1 MAESRNSG
9 IRRLC
14 GEYNMKL
21 DNLIKIAF
29 KSIGKN
35 RMRSVLTMLGI
46 IIGVGAVIIMV
57 SIGKGTQVDIE
68 KRITSLGTN
77 LLMVVPGSAR
87 FRGVRNGAGSL
98 HTLTMKDVEKLKKEA
113 TLLKSV
119 SPVIRTSGQAIAG
132 GKNWQTSIT
141 GVSPDYLNI
150 RNMHMKEGTFFNER
164 DVQTKRKV
172 AVLGKTVADELFGN
186 ESPLDKRIQIG
197 KVPFTVIGLLE
208 PMGQGPMGN
217 DEDDV
222 ILAPSTTVLYRMSD
236 GKTVNMIMA
245 STASSDLM
253 DQAQTQI
260 ENLLRASHHLSAG
273 EPDDFHIRNQTDIIQ
288 TATSI
293 TGFLTMLLGAIAGV
307 SLLVGGIGI
316 MNIMLV
322 SVTERTKEIGI
333 RLAIGA
339 RSNDVLVQFLVE
351 AMILSLLGGIIG
363 IIFGISVGKLI
374 GIVASITVVIDPL
387 IVFIAFIFSGTVGI
401 FFGFYPARKASRMN
415 PIDALHYE

>member
-1 MAESRNSG
+1 
-9 IRRLC
+9 
-14 GEYNMKL
+14 MKL

-35 RMRSVLTMLGI
+35 RMRSILTMLGI

-77 LLMVVPGSAR
+77 LLMIVPGSAEY
-87 FRGVRNGAGSL
+87 RGVRGGIGSKP
-98 HTLTMKDVEKLKKEA
+98 TLTMRDVEKLRKEA

-119 SPVIRTSGQAIAG
+119 SPVIRTSGQVIG
-132 GKNWQTSIT
+132 GGSNWQTSIN
-141 GVSPDYLNI
+141 GVSPDYLSI
-150 RNMHMKEGTFFNER
+150 RDLHMKEGTFFNER
-164 DVQTKRKV
+164 DVQAKRKV
-172 AVLGKTVADELFGN
+172 AVLGKTVAEELFGN
-186 ESPLDKRIQIG
+186 QSPLGKRIQIG
-197 KVPFTVIGLLE
+197 NIPFTVIGLLAE
-208 PMGQGPMGN
+208 KGQGPMGN

-222 ILAPSTTVLYRMSD
+222 VLAPSTTVLYRMSD
-236 GKTVNMIMA
+236 GKTVNIIMA
-245 STASSDLM
+245 STASRDLM
-253 DQAQTQI
+253 DQAQKQI
-260 ENLLRASHHLSAG
+260 ENVLRASHRLAKG
-273 EPDDFHIRNQTDIIQ
+273 EPDDFHIRNQTDIIN

-322 SVTERTKEIGI
+322 SVTERTREIGI

-339 RSNDVLVQFLVE
+339 RSNDVLVQFLIE
-351 AMILSLLGGIIG
+351 AVILSLLGGVIG
-363 IIFGISVGKLI
+363 IIFGISAGKLI
-374 GIVASITVVIDPL
+374 GAVASLTVVVDPL
-387 IVFIAFIFSGTVGI
+387 IVFIAFIFSGAVGI
-401 FFGFYPARKASRMN
+401 FFGFYPARKASRLN